1 MRSRTQYLTLIVVIS
16 LVLAS
21 CAWTSR
27 RDGAIECENFHVD
40 KNIYRVVC
48 KGENDVSPVIVQSEF
63 QDHATKV
70 CRENGYGYYAIS
82 GEPPALSISYGA
94 IIECAE
100 KQ

>member
-1 MRSRTQYLTLIVVIS
+1 MRSRTQYLKLIVVIS

-21 CAWTSR
+21 CAGTSR

-40 KNIYRVVC
+40 ENIYRVVC
-48 KGENDVSPVIVQSEF
+48 KGENDVSPVTVQSEF

-82 GEPPALSISYGA
+82 GETPPLSTSYAA
-94 IIECAE
+94 IIECTD
-100 KQ
+100 

>member
-21 CAWTSR
+21 CVGTFR

-40 KNIYRVVC
+40 ENIYRVVC
-48 KGENDVSPVIVQSEF
+48 KGENDVSPVTVQSEF